1 MLQPSHLPR
10 YAQLA
15 LLFTRY
21 GRKDF
26 HLSTDPEEEL
36 AAPPEEDAQALEP
49 EVEERAAS
57 FAAAL
62 EDMGP
67 TFVKF
72 GQVLSTRPDIVPP
85 PYIEKLEELQDEI
98 EPFSFAEVERIVEE
112 ELGGRIS
119 KIFGDFDAV
128 PVAAASLG
136 QVHNA
141 LLRDGREVVVKVQRP
156 GVRQS
161 VDEDMR
167 LFAEIA
173 DFLDKHSAVAR
184 RMNLVGSVKQARR
197 SFINE
202 LDYHHEAR
210 SIQTFRRNLAD
221 FPEIYIPEVLEDLTT
236 SRVLTMEMIRGKKV
250 SKITPLEIIDH
261 DYAGLADAL
270 TKAYLKQICVDGV
283 WHSDP
288 HPGNVF
294 VREDQVV
301 LLDFGMTSRISG
313 DMQDEIVKL
322 LLGVTENKGEEV
334 AEVCMR
340 LGTRQ
345 QGFKRDPFVR
355 DVSEMVSVYRD
366 ADLGDANAGRIVF
379 QVIGVANANELQV
392 PAELAMLAKT
402 LLQLDGITRKLDPDF
417 NAQDVIRDYAENLIG
432 QKVRQKLRPRNYYSA
447 LLDANALALELPR
460 RLRSIVGKVEEG
472 SFSIGVKLNQLDH
485 LLKAATKIANR
496 LTVGLIIAAMI
507 VGSSLMM
514 RVPSRFQILGY
525 SGLAMIGFVAAFAL
539 GLYLVVN
546 ILLQDRRDRHKAIE

>member
-1 MLQPSHLPR
+1 MLHPSHLPR

-26 HLSTDPEEEL
+26 QLATDPEEEL
-36 AAPPEEDAQALEP
+36 AAPPEDDEQPLEP
-49 EVEERAAS
+49 EVEERAAA
-57 FAAAL
+57 FAEAL
-62 EDMGP
+62 KGMGP

-85 PYIEKLEELQDEI
+85 PYIEKLEELQDKI
-98 EPFSFAEVERIVEE
+98 EPFSFADVERIVEE

-119 KIFGDFDAV
+119 KIFGDFDAT

-161 VDEDMR
+161 VDEDMGV
-167 LFAEIA
+167 FAEIA
-173 DFLDKHSAVAR
+173 EFLDKHSAVAR
-184 RMNLVGSVKQARR
+184 RMNLVGSVKQVRR
-197 SFINE
+197 SFVNE
-202 LDYHHEAR
+202 LDYRLEAR
-210 SIQTFRRNLAD
+210 NIQTFRRNLAD
-221 FPEIYIPEVLEDLTT
+221 FPEIYIPEVLGDLTT

-261 DYAGLADAL
+261 DYADLANAL

-294 VREDQVV
+294 VREDQLV

-313 DMQDEIVKL
+313 DMQDEIIKL

-340 LGTRQ
+340 IGTRQ
-345 QGFKRDPFVR
+345 QGFKRDQFVR
-355 DVSEMVSVYRD
+355 DVSEMVSV
-366 ADLGDANAGRIVF
+366 
-379 QVIGVANANELQV
+379 
-392 PAELAMLAKT
+392 
-402 LLQLDGITRKLDPDF
+402 
-417 NAQDVIRDYAENLIG
+417 
-432 QKVRQKLRPRNYYSA
+432 
-447 LLDANALALELPR
+447 
-460 RLRSIVGKVEEG
+460 
-472 SFSIGVKLNQLDH
+472 
-485 LLKAATKIANR
+485 
-496 LTVGLIIAAMI
+496 
-507 VGSSLMM
+507 
-514 RVPSRFQILGY
+514 
-525 SGLAMIGFVAAFAL
+525 
-539 GLYLVVN
+539 
-546 ILLQDRRDRHKAIE
+546 

>member
-36 AAPPEEDAQALEP
+36 AAPPEDDEQTLEP
-49 EVEERAAS
+49 EVQERAAS
-57 FAAAL
+57 FAKAL
-62 EDMGP
+62 KEMGP

-72 GQVLSTRPDIVPP
+72 GQLLSTRPDIVPP
-85 PYIEKLEELQDEI
+85 PYIAKLEELQDKI
-98 EPFSFAEVERIVEE
+98 EPFSFADVERIVEE

-119 KIFGDFDAV
+119 KIFGDFEST

-167 LFAEIA
+167 VFAEIA
-173 DFLDKHSAVAR
+173 EFLDKHSAVAR
-184 RMNLVGSVKQARR
+184 RMNLIGSVKQARR
-197 SFINE
+197 SFVNE
-202 LDYHHEAR
+202 LDYRLEAR
-210 SIQTFRRNLAD
+210 NIQTFRRNLAD
-221 FPEIYIPEVLEDLTT
+221 FPEIYIPEVLKDLTT

-261 DYAGLADAL
+261 DYADLANAL

-294 VREDQVV
+294 VREEQVV
-301 LLDFGMTSRISG
+301 LLDFGMTSRIGG
-313 DMQDEIVKL
+313 DMQDEIIKL
-322 LLGVTENKGEEV
+322 LIGVTENKGEEV

-345 QGFKRDPFVR
+345 PGFKRDQFVR

-366 ADLGDANAGRIVF
+366 ADLGEANAGRIVF

-402 LLQLDGITRKLDPDF
+402 LLQLDGITRKLDPEF
-417 NAQDVIRDYAENLIG
+417 NAQNVIREYAENLIG
-432 QKVRQKLRPRNYYSA
+432 QKVRQKLRPRNYYTA
-447 LLDANALALELPR
+447 LLDMNALALELPR
-460 RLRSIVGKVEEG
+460 RIRSIVSSAEEG
-472 SFSIGVKLNQLDH
+472 NFSIGVKLNQLDH

-507 VGSSLMM
+507 VGSALMM
-514 RVPSRFQILGY
+514 RVPSRFQLLGY
-525 SGLAMIGFVAAFAL
+525 SGLGMIGFVAAFAL